1 MSGVMIVVILTGLL
15 LIACAYDA
23 SRFIIPN
30 WLNGLLV
37 VLYPLWVWQ
46 APHAVD
52 WQSGLG
58 FFAILLLTGIV
69 LHMFKLFGAGD
80 GKLLA
85 ACGLYCGI
93 TPAGFQLVLYMAIL
107 GGALAL
113 VLIVMRYLAPMLAPK
128 LGCHTLPRLLTMGEP
143 VPYGLAI
150 AGSFLIMLWSA
161 RLPGMAAG

>member
-1 MSGVMIVVILTGLL
+1 MTVLFSVLLSALL
-15 LIACAYDA
+15 LVACACDA

-37 VLYPLWVWQ
+37 LLYPLWVWQ

-52 WQSGLG
+52 WQSGLA
-58 FFAILLLTGIV
+58 FFAILLLTGLV
-69 LHMFKLFGAGD
+69 LHGFKLFGAGD

-85 ACGLYCGI
+85 ACGLYCGLG
-93 TPAGFQLVLYMAIL
+93 PAGLQLVLYMAIA

-113 VLIVMRYLAPMLAPK
+113 FLLGFRYIAPA
-128 LGCHTLPRLLTMGEP
+128 LGSRLGVTRLPRLLTIGEP

-150 AGSFLIMLWSA
+150 AASFLILLWNA
-161 RLPGMAAG
+161 RLPGMTAG